1 LSGSTKVYLDQVD
14 NGYCFPVIQTMIGKD
29 ILENYARVMNSNIRF
44 SRNSAPIVPPAAIA
58 SITIG
63 ELLSSINLPPG
74 SIHMSEEIISRSE
87 LEVGKKIN
95 VEVVLKNKSVRE
107 GYMLISLVFNI
118 KNEANTNI
126 IIEAKT
132 VLMIPQESTGE

>member
-1 LSGSTKVYLDQVD
+1 
-14 NGYCFPVIQTMIGKD
+14 MIEKEA
-29 ILENYARVMNSNIRF
+29 LEHYARVMDSNIRL
-44 SRNSAPIVPPAAIA
+44 SKNSAAIVPPAAIA

-63 ELLSSINLPPG
+63 ELLSSIYLPPG
-74 SIHMSEEIISRSE
+74 SIHMSEEIKSRSE

-107 GYMLISLVFNI
+107 GYMLASLVFNV
-118 KNEANTNI
+118 KSETSTNN

-132 VLMIPQESTGE
+132 VLMIPQDSADE